1 MAHFGEEL
9 RKEREERGIA
19 LATIVE
25 TTKVSS
31 RHLLSLEQDRFE
43 QLPGGVFNKGI
54 VRSYARAIG
63 IDEDLWVNRFLDA
76 CRQNG
81 QLKDEEA
88 SWTEFAENVSRTR
101 PRLDHSGHF
110 RLRWAGVAM
119 LLALLAVSGWLVW
132 RYVNGRLSAEVLQ
145 HPSSTFTSSSTTSN
159 PSSDL

>member
-63 IDEDLWVNRFLDA
+63 LDEDVWVNRFLDA
-76 CRQNG
+76 CRQSG
-81 QLKDEEA
+81 QLKDEDA
-88 SWTEFAENVSRTR
+88 NWTEFAENVSRTR
-101 PRLDHSGHF
+101 PRLDRSAHF

-119 LLALLAVSGWLVW
+119 LLALLVVSGWLVW
-132 RYVNGRLSAEVLQ
+132 RYVNGRLSAESLQ
-145 HPSSTFTSSSTTSN
+145 HPANTFTSSTTSN